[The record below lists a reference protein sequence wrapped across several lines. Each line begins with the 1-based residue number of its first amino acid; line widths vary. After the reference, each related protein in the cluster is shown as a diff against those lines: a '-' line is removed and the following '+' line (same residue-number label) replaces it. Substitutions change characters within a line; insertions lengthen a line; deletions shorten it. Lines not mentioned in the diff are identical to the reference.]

1 MQIKNVGGSPAPVGG
16 SYVPLLRL
24 QTYGPVGGSTFTVID
39 DDLPILDSLVAGSV
53 VALKFPTWNEV
64 PEKSKGGFVGL
75 FPLNASG
82 SNFIG
87 MGTLAYLASGSSSP
101 SLISVSVE
109 INKAASGPYPA
120 GFLRVSEVTK
130 DIAAK
135 GYVDN
140 KFNNVAPYIVEC
152 EIDDTASDPTIV
164 STDGVD
170 HSAQIYNA
178 FAAGRQVIFKYVDPT
193 AGPDSTP
200 ADNVSAPA
208 KVQRAGSVGSY
219 VYYIEDLYG
228 YTYGVASSPS

>member
-16 SYVPLLRL
+16 SFVPLLHL

-87 MGTLAYLASGSSSP
+87 SGTLAYLASGSTSP

-109 INKAASGPYPA
+109 IHKAASGAYPA

-135 GYVDN
+135 SYVDS
-140 KFNNVAPYIVEC
+140 KFNNVSPYIVEC

-170 HSAQIYNA
+170 HSADIYNA
-178 FAAGRQVIFKYVDPT
+178 FAAGRLVIFKYVDPT
-193 AGPDSTP
+193 GGPEGVP
-200 ADNVSAPA
+200 ANIVSAPA
-208 KVQRAGSVGSY
+208 KVLRSGSAGAY
-219 VYYIEDLYG
+219 VYHIDDNYG
-228 YTYGVASSPS
+228 YTYGVPQ